1 MHVCCLTAVPGSPTL
16 MNIPSTSCDPMSGNQ
31 VTLQWTPPTDTG
43 GPGVN
48 IERYVVDVT
57 GPAGVTCSPEHCNMI
72 SGTTTTI
79 TGLLCDANY
88 TVTVRAVNCRN
99 ESNSSPPAMIT
110 VTTPGEVFKILGVVF
125 MSRGTKN
132 IIVILIVNLRT
143 CVIYKLGGCYYYVT
157 IFAKMNYMY

>member
-1 MHVCCLTAVPGSPTL
+1 
-16 MNIPSTSCDPMSGNQ
+16 MSGNQ

-43 GPGVN
+43 GPGVD
-48 IERYVVDVT
+48 ITHYVVDVT
-57 GPAGVTCSPEHCNMI
+57 GPAGVTCSPEPCNMI
-72 SGTTTTI
+72 SGTTTNTTI
-79 TGLLCDANY
+79 TGLLCNTTS

-99 ESNSSPPAMIT
+99 ESNSSAPAMIT

-143 CVIYKLGGCYYYVT
+143 CVIYKLGGCCYYVT
-157 IFAKMNYMY
+157 IFAKMNYMYYALFCQK